1 MEREG
6 DDKQQKNRQLDYL
19 LLGLLVL
26 CVALWGGLWQ
36 LSHESAE
43 ASFSLE
49 DNRIAVEVFREAAP
63 SLPPDGTTPSKAFHV
78 AVPQPRAP
86 IVVSVEE
93 QKCLAQAIYFEA
105 RSEPIA
111 GQRAVGTVI
120 LNRVRSKSYPDTI
133 CGVVWQGAPKLF
145 SCQFSFACDGR
156 SDNPKNPR
164 AWNEALA
171 IAADLLSN
179 GTRSALHDNV
189 LYYHAEYVS
198 PAWASTMSKVAQ
210 IGKHVFYSS
219 ERRRARKVTP
229 G

>member
-1 MEREG
+1 MKREG
-6 DDKQQKNRQLDYL
+6 EGKQQKSRQLDYL
-19 LLGLLVL
+19 LLGLMALCLALV
-26 CVALWGGLWQ
+26 GGLWH
-36 LSHESAE
+36 LDRDSAE
-43 ASFSLE
+43 AFFSPE
-49 DNRIAVEVFREAAP
+49 DNRVAVSVFREAAP
-63 SLPPDGTTPSKAFHV
+63 SLPPDGTSPTKVTYA
-78 AVPQPRAP
+78 AIPQPRAP

-105 RSEPIA
+105 RSEPID

-198 PAWASTMSKVAQ
+198 PAWASTMSRVAQ
-210 IGKHVFYSS
+210 IGKHVFYSR
-219 ERRRARKVTP
+219 ERRLPRKTTP